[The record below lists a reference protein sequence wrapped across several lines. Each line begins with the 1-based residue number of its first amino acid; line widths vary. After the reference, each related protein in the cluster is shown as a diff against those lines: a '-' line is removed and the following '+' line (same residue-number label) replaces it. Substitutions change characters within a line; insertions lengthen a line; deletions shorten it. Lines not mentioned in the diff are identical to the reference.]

1 MTTKVDRGA
10 KVNEAVLEALKQPRT
25 PPPDSPAPAGPR
37 PGAKTWVGR
46 VAQEH
51 NTGLRDRITELEHE
65 RTHGVVVLKL
75 DPKRIRSS
83 EFANRHATGLAAG
96 GEDLKALTKA
106 IREVGQLEPIR
117 VRPAPSGG
125 DHDYEI
131 VYGHRRHAAV
141 LALDAESDGGWPVLA
156 LLDAAAADVR
166 DHVLKMYQE
175 NAARKDLS
183 AFETG
188 AMFSNWLEQEVFA
201 NQTELGDAV
210 GLAQGTVAKY
220 LIVAGLPE
228 PVLEAFGSPLVISLR
243 WGEQIAAALKERRAA
258 VIEAAGR
265 VRKTKPP
272 PEPEPEAVLRSLLD
286 AGMRSGTRAGTVRTE
301 TVKLRG
307 RTLYKIAPRGNGMQ
321 ISFGSKLDPKIA
333 KAAQEEV
340 KEALTRFLAKRL
352 KEQDE

>member
-25 PPPDSPAPAGPR
+25 PPPDSPTPAGPR
-37 PGAKTWVGR
+37 PSAKTWVGR

-51 NTGLRDRITELEHE
+51 NTGLRDRIAELEHE
-65 RTHGVVVLKL
+65 RVHGVVVLKL

-83 EFANRHATGLAAG
+83 EFANRHGRSLDG
-96 GEDLKALTKA
+96 SDPELESLKSS
-106 IREVGQLEPIR
+106 IRTHGQLEPIR
-117 VRPAPSGG
+117 VRPAPPGG
-125 DHDYEI
+125 EVDYEI
-131 VYGHRRHAAV
+131 VYGHRRHAVA
-141 LALDAESDGGWPVLA
+141 LALDGETEGGWPVLA
-156 LLDAAAADVR
+156 LLDAAAAELR

-188 AMFSNWLEQEVFA
+188 AMFANWLEQQVFA
-201 NQTELGDAV
+201 NQTELGEAV
-210 GLAQGTVAKY
+210 GLSQGTVAKY
-220 LIVAGLPE
+220 LTVASLPE
-228 PVLEAFGSPLVISLR
+228 PILAAFGSPLVVSLR
-243 WGEQIAAALKERRAA
+243 WGDQLTAALKERRAA
-258 VIEAAGR
+258 VLETAARLGKAEPPPAPEEALRALLAAGAPSQ
-265 VRKTKPP
+265 K
-272 PEPEPEAVLRSLLD
+272 
-286 AGMRSGTRAGTVRTE
+286 RAGTVRTE

-340 KEALTRFLAKRL
+340 KDALTRFLAKRL
-352 KEQDE
+352 KESDE

>member
-1 MTTKVDRGA
+1 MTTKIDRGA
-10 KVNEAVLEALKQPRT
+10 KVNEAVLEALKEPRT
-25 PPPDSPAPAGPR
+25 LPPDSPAPAGPR

-96 GEDLKALTKA
+96 GEDLRALTKA

-117 VRPAPSGG
+117 VRAAPSGG

-141 LALDAESDGGWPVLA
+141 LALDTETEGGWPVLA

-228 PVLEAFGSPLVISLR
+228 TVLEAFGSPLVVSLR
-243 WGEQIAAALKERRAA
+243 WAEQLAAALKERRAS
-258 VIEAAGR
+258 VLEAASR
-265 VRKTKPP
+265 LRKVDPTPA
-272 PEPEPEAVLRSLLD
+272 PEAVLRALLD
-286 AGMRSGTRAGTVRTE
+286 AGMRSATRTGTVRTE

-340 KEALTRFLAKRL
+340 KDALTRFLAKRL